1 MFLRHKGSLQ
11 PVLEQQICSHSIF
24 HFSRVGWPSRARAS
38 TRVAAVLRSTASKL
52 LAPHLWLPSPVP
64 SCVSSPAPL
73 SAAAGRAGPLFPPS
87 DGPSAHR
94 FLASHRAEHRRCLSS
109 WGPWLQMTVTW
120 GALNNRY
127 LFSHCSGRCTSK
139 PGCQQSRA
147 PSEDSRGEP
156 LLAPYHSGGTG
167 LSWACGPITEVSA
180 SSSQGHPDPQAPSA
194 FLSSGHLSV
203 DLSPTG

>member
-1 MFLRHKGSLQ
+1 MLT
-11 PVLEQQICSHSIF
+11 F
-24 HFSRVGWPSRARAS
+24 HFSFQPCRLAFQGAGLHPSCCCFAQHCLQTPGTS
-38 TRVAAVLRSTASKL
+38 PLAAQPSPILCL
-52 LAPHLWLPSPVP
+52 LPS
-64 SCVSSPAPL
+64 SSLCCCWP
-73 SAAAGRAGPLFPPS
+73 GRAGPLFPPS